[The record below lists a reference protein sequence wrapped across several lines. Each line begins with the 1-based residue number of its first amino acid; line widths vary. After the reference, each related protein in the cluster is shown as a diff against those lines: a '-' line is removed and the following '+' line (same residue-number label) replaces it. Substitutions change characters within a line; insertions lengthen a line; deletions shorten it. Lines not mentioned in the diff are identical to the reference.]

1 MDCSTPGSP
10 VPHLAE
16 PLMAQPLI
24 LLGSLLLPD
33 ELHDRISGWRSCSL
47 CCAFSAMK
55 CVSWLNV
62 MLQCCT
68 SGLFNIVQDFI
79 VVDQEFYKPLNS
91 GPGGGIE
98 VREGKPKSN
107 IKILF

>member
-1 MDCSTPGSP
+1 MTQLLFLQLFHQL
-10 VPHLAE
+10 PHLLPNPFHILFSHPCLWLAKPLSHVPSIMQDGLPNTE
-16 PLMAQPLI
+16 PPT
-24 LLGSLLLPD
+24 
-33 ELHDRISGWRSCSL
+33 IS
-47 CCAFSAMK
+47 
-55 CVSWLNV
+55 SWLNV

-79 VVDQEFYKPLNS
+79 VVEQEFYKPLNS